1 MVAIGV
7 QKQNNDRVSVLLSRF
22 FFNSFMAHLT
32 KVRTALVALTAN
44 DRVREAHS
52 YEYDNNG
59 NIVYVNTSRLKPDMT
74 AQPDTV
80 QRTRDKRTVPLA
92 LERKGARRASEAQL
106 SEKTLTVTLSR
117 ITNAYTQSCWIAN
130 PAELE
135 SGRGWYD
142 NRHGGAKLADTLPQ
156 TP

>member
-1 MVAIGV
+1 
-7 QKQNNDRVSVLLSRF
+7 
-22 FFNSFMAHLT
+22 
-32 KVRTALVALTAN
+32 
-44 DRVREAHS
+44 
-52 YEYDNNG
+52 
-59 NIVYVNTSRLKPDMT
+59 MT

-130 PAELE
+130 PAE
-135 SGRGWYD
+135 RGMLICSSNFAMD
-142 NRHGGAKLADTLPQ
+142 GQAFMQLF
-156 TP
+156 

>member
-59 NIVYVNTSRLKPDMT
+59 NILYVNTSRLKPDMT

-80 QRTRDKRTVPLA
+80 QRTRDKKFVFSFVGYQNHSVRLD
-92 LERKGARRASEAQL
+92 L
-106 SEKTLTVTLSR
+106 
-117 ITNAYTQSCWIAN
+117 
-130 PAELE
+130 
-135 SGRGWYD
+135 
-142 NRHGGAKLADTLPQ
+142 
-156 TP
+156 